1 MFHSQTLI
9 QYAEPLPET
18 ADKYVTSHVRHGI
31 GSIRIEKP
39 RGNFNQHVTAFVKKI
54 VGYHKTGS
62 AVSVFSAFESPA
74 LDVCARSQVRTL
86 LTVACCGVSHQIIN
100 KKNILHPARIFRRI
114 LDATHKELDRIVASL
129 DYVARI
135 AHVFH
140 VNGVIVLPAAHA
152 KLMGN
157 SGVIHF
163 PHMAIL
169 YGVVL
174 ASAPYLH
181 GVAIPHWR
189 AASEQ
194 VLRLNR
200 SANPRKSAVRNLE
213 VLHSSGANT
222 VRTDIHHIYVVD
234 CNIIIASNLKP
245 MTPDTELDGFKARP
259 RILFR
264 LEIQISTPFCMR
276 FEFRCCGII
285 MPEMEVSDKIGI
297 SIVERSSAIL
307 LIERAVL
314 VIDREDF
321 DCMCATTIENNSADI
336 ARPDLDA
343 PNVFCIGLLPLRR
356 IGAVKWGSRNARFR
370 AYAIGRVGDSR
381 TGCYAT
387 SKDTSALKENKRS
400 ARQFLA
406 VEPLNRTPCSARSKA
421 VCRVIAVIRKISPW
435 RVLRNCTI
443 RCIGDFFDT
452 MCKKCVEP
460 CICCIVHRNKAPL
473 FAARKLNNRRL
484 CHIANGNRRYQCHS

>member
-1 MFHSQTLI
+1 MFYCQTLI
-9 QYAEPLPET
+9 QYSEPLSEV

-62 AVSVFSAFESPA
+62 AISVFSAFESPA
-74 LDVCARSQVRTL
+74 LNVCARPQVRTL
-86 LTVACCGVSHQIIN
+86 LTVACCGFSHQIID

-114 LDATHKELDRIVASL
+114 LDATHKELDGIVASL

-200 SANPRKSAVRNLE
+200 SADPCKRAVRNLE
-213 VLHSSGANT
+213 ILHGSGANA
-222 VRTDIHHIYVVD
+222 VRTHIHHIYVVD

-245 MTPDTELDGFKARP
+245 VAPDTELDGFKAHP
-259 RILFR
+259 WILFR

-276 FEFRCCGII
+276 FEFRCC
-285 MPEMEVSDKIGI
+285 
-297 SIVERSSAIL
+297 
-307 LIERAVL
+307 
-314 VIDREDF
+314 
-321 DCMCATTIENNSADI
+321 
-336 ARPDLDA
+336 
-343 PNVFCIGLLPLRR
+343 
-356 IGAVKWGSRNARFR
+356 
-370 AYAIGRVGDSR
+370 
-381 TGCYAT
+381 
-387 SKDTSALKENKRS
+387 
-400 ARQFLA
+400 
-406 VEPLNRTPCSARSKA
+406 
-421 VCRVIAVIRKISPW
+421 
-435 RVLRNCTI
+435 
-443 RCIGDFFDT
+443 
-452 MCKKCVEP
+452 
-460 CICCIVHRNKAPL
+460 
-473 FAARKLNNRRL
+473 
-484 CHIANGNRRYQCHS
+484 